1 MLSISFMVN
10 NDGAVLDLYRVME
23 IAFHGLNRFESKVIL
38 KSTYLPPTAIIL
50 IVVGSLGSRRSV
62 AYSVNNL
69 TTPKVGSILFGLKNQ
84 CQENRTTFILTY
96 FFQEVRSPS

>member
-1 MLSISFMVN
+1 MASSLVFAGVSAN
-10 NDGAVLDLYRVME
+10 GLTKQKEGVL
-23 IAFHGLNRFESKVIL
+23 L

-50 IVVGSLGSRRSV
+50 IVAGSLGSRRSV

-84 CQENRTTFILTY
+84 CQEDRTTFILTY
-96 FFQEVRSPS
+96 FFQEVRSPP